1 MRPIL
6 LLFIIII
13 LGSCKT
19 TKRLGPM
26 PERTMEEVISAL
38 KSRNIDFQWFS
49 AKASTSLES
58 PDENVSGTLNVRM
71 KSDSILW
78 VTVKKIGIE
87 AARILADKNNY
98 TIIYRFES
106 AYEVWPLKHLKSYV
120 HTDAEFYD
128 IQQLLFGNVII
139 PDVANSEFLKD
150 SIYYVIKTNSD
161 DLMLTYHINGYNL
174 ELEKMEISDKMG
186 RTATA
191 HYSDYRPVGTHGQFS
206 FQRVYRFPNPS
217 GEYGT
222 ITMDLSDVEI
232 DIPKEINFSIPSHY
246 ERIN

>member
-1 MRPIL
+1 MRLIL
-6 LLFIIII
+6 LLFILIT

-38 KSRNIDFQWFS
+38 KNRNIDFQWFS
-49 AKASTSLES
+49 AKASTSMES
-58 PDENVSGTLNVRM
+58 PDESISGTLHVRM
-71 KSDSILW
+71 KSDSIIW
-78 VTVKKIGIE
+78 VTVKKLVE
-87 AARILADKNNY
+87 VARILAEKEKY
-98 TIIYRFES
+98 TVLYRFVSE
-106 AYEVWPLKHLKSYV
+106 YEVWPLKHLKSYV

-128 IQQLLFGNVII
+128 IQQLLFGNVIT
-139 PDVANSEFLKD
+139 PEVANSEFLKD

-191 HYSDYRPVGTHGQFS
+191 HYSDYRPVGTHGLFS

-232 DIPKEINFSIPSHY
+232 DIPKEISFSIPSHY